1 MATVGWE
8 PQKDTVGWV
17 SWAWCDDA
25 IQEKVRLGFED
36 DVSALLE
43 KNIHF
48 EVGLKFP
55 VDDMLGKADCAFL
68 YFDAVS
74 NCLIY
79 Q

>member
-8 PQKDTVGWV
+8 QQKDTVGWV
-17 SWAWCDDA
+17 SWKWCDNA
-25 IQEKVRLGFED
+25 IQKKVRLGFED

-55 VDDMLGKADCAFL
+55 VDAML
-68 YFDAVS
+68 
-74 NCLIY
+74 
-79 Q
+79 